1 MLVICRTRGTCGRL
15 TAGEGV
21 VLQRGIVHS
30 VWEHGEHG
38 RCTKVNMIQRT
49 PCFCRRSL
57 KSTYTSLV
65 AQDGKAD
72 GRKPAS
78 CPAMWSS
85 PRVGQEATQ
94 RLQTPAVGHRVCR
107 PAYTRAKKSQGRRSR
122 PAGCPGRLSQV
133 CPRQG
138 GDSIGPIRPRMS
150 NYPHAMRR
158 GPASSV
164 QARGIA

>member
-72 GRKPAS
+72 GREPAS

-107 PAYTRAKKSQGRRSR
+107 PAYTRAKKAKDVDHAPLAARGVCRKCVRGEEVTEDDQLPSRDAARTRVKRASQG
-122 PAGCPGRLSQV
+122 
-133 CPRQG
+133 
-138 GDSIGPIRPRMS
+138 
-150 NYPHAMRR
+150 
-158 GPASSV
+158 
-164 QARGIA
+164 